1 MNKERPFRI
10 LIVEDERP
18 LAQHLEYRIT
28 ANSSRY
34 EVVGLAQN
42 GQEALQ
48 LMVQYKPD
56 IVFTDIQM
64 PVMNG
69 LDFLEQATCQYPG
82 VKYVILSGFSDFQ
95 YAQAAIKYGVK
106 EYLLKP
112 VTDEALHN
120 TLTKVSTDIETS
132 DVPGRYAFFHTLLNQ
147 SPNKQVSESAERRY
161 HLALLSMGHYISQLS
176 FSPQEVEENFEALY
190 NSIDFVQAATDLMSD
205 SFSLP
210 TLIGSSTPNTRFLVF
225 EDPALLDSTFL
236 EFCRLLHQRLES
248 ITTLPPMVLTCHFGP
263 LSAGELYQAGK
274 NLTKYYHFHYSPW
287 KPAFFQVSSNLSI
300 TRSYSALNFDAV
312 TQAFQIG
319 HYDSA
324 QQALT
329 NVFQGW
335 YDHDLPVTQFYQ
347 NMQFLLQ
354 NLRRSAPA
362 AEPEEWA
369 HLMQDSNFYFSFS
382 LSFQDFCRKEF
393 ELLAEFFQIQK
404 NTWSAD
410 SLIEGVRLYIDEHY
424 QDPINICD
432 LAAQFYI
439 SPSHLSRQFK
449 SLYGC
454 TPIHYLIDM
463 RISQACKLLKENPDM
478 EAKTVSTLVG
488 YNDQFHFSKI
498 FKKHTGY
505 TPSDY
510 RKNSM

>member
-1 MNKERPFRI
+1 MNRERAFRI
-10 LIVEDERP
+10 LIVEDEP
-18 LAQHLEYRIT
+18 LLAQHLAHRIAT
-28 ANSSRY
+28 ESSRY

-42 GQEALQ
+42 GLEGLQ
-48 LMVQYKPD
+48 LLAQHKPD

-64 PVMNG
+64 PVLNG
-69 LDFLEQATCQYPG
+69 LDFLAQATQQYPG
-82 VKYVILSGFSDFQ
+82 IKYVILSGFSDFQ

-112 VTDEALHN
+112 VSDEELHN
-120 TLTKVSTDIETS
+120 ALLKIVTDIETS

-147 SPNKQVSESAERRY
+147 PPNKQVSEDTNSRF
-161 HLALLSMGHYISQLS
+161 HLALLTMGHYVSQLS
-176 FSPQEVEENFEALY
+176 YLPQDAEENFEALY
-190 NSIDFVQAATDLMSD
+190 NSIDFSAVTQD
-205 SFSLP
+205 FLP
-210 TLIGSSTPNTRFLVF
+210 SPLALPIVIGTSTPNTRFLVF
-225 EDPALLDSTFL
+225 DDNTLSDSAFL
-236 EFCRLLHQRLES
+236 EFCQRLHKELNS
-248 ITTLPPMVLTCHFGP
+248 IPSLPPVVLTCHLGA
-263 LSAGELYQAGK
+263 LNVGDLYQAGK
-274 NLTKYYHFHYSPW
+274 NLNKYYHFHYSPW
-287 KPAFFQVSSNLSI
+287 KPTVLQVTSNIAI

-312 TQAFQIG
+312 VQAFQIG

-324 QQALT
+324 QQSLT
-329 NVFQGW
+329 SVFQGW
-335 YDHDLPVTQFYQ
+335 YDNDLPVAQFYQ

-354 NLRRSAPA
+354 NLRRSCSVYA
-362 AEPEEWA
+362 PEEWG
-369 HLMQDSNFYFSFS
+369 HLMQDSSFYFFFS
-382 LSFQDFCRKEF
+382 LSFQDFCRKIF
-393 ELLAEFFQIQK
+393 ELLADVFQIQK
-404 NTWSAD
+404 NEWSAD
-410 SLIEGVRLYIDEHY
+410 SLVEGVRMYIDEHY
-424 QDPINICD
+424 RDPINICD

-510 RKNSM
+510 RKNST